1 MGRIA
6 TFAMMIA
13 VALAQLPPRAEPKP
27 SPSDYPAHSSL
38 NDATF
43 AVEFM
48 VRSISGSGATF
59 SSQDY
64 LVFDVVVYPRKATSL
79 RVKHSQFQLRL
90 NGAKMPLLATPPQF
104 VAAALK
110 YPDWERRP
118 SMVAA
123 AGRGD
128 GMIVVGRQPEAGRF
142 PGDRRAEKPLP
153 PPRAPE
159 APHTQHRGE
168 QPVAEEVAVRE
179 SLPEGEFAS
188 PVRGYLYFLHK
199 GKTKSL
205 KRIELLYDG
214 PAGKTALLVP

>member
-1 MGRIA
+1 MGRILA
-6 TFAMMIA
+6 AALTA
-13 VALAQLPPRAEPKP
+13 VALAQLPPRADPKP
-27 SPSDYPAHSSL
+27 SASDYPAHTALS
-38 NDATF
+38 DATL
-43 AVEFM
+43 AAEFM
-48 VRSISGSGATF
+48 VRSIHGSGSTF
-59 SSQDY
+59 SAQDY
-64 LVFDVVVYPRKATSL
+64 LVFDVAIYPRKATTL

-90 NGAKMPLLATPPQF
+90 NGAKVPLLPTPPQF

-118 SMVAA
+118 SVIAT

-128 GMIVVGRQPEAGRF
+128 GIIVVGRQPEVGRF
-142 PGDRRAEKPLP
+142 PDDRRAEKPLP

-205 KRIELLYDG
+205 KR
-214 PAGKTALLVP
+214 